1 MLETLPKYIW
11 LRDVGFRES
20 ARNQPAQNKLEAR
33 PPRSDPMTDS
43 GGNASKTTK
52 RKREDPEALLRK
64 RTLILG
70 EEESSSSSAEETAT
84 DTNKDVNENKPK
96 AGKVDLDS
104 MFPGWREDDQHLYT
118 CRCDFCKVY
127 HGLTDESDEDEPIAP
142 TSTADASTAS
152 NSVVVIDVDAVTC
165 PQSPVAA

>member
-1 MLETLPKYIW
+1 MLASGKVQGISLHKTNWK
-11 LRDVGFRES
+11 
-20 ARNQPAQNKLEAR
+20 AR

-43 GGNASKTTK
+43 SGNVSKTTK

-70 EEESSSSSAEETAT
+70 EEESSSSSSAEETAT

-96 AGKVDLDS
+96 AGKVDLDA
-104 MFPGWREDDQHLYT
+104 MFPGWWEDDQHLYT